1 MKNASETYGAARLGN
16 KLFAARVEN
25 DGARLR
31 VTSLLSSDDDM
42 NGETL
47 ENGRLFFNID
57 ERLAV
62 VKKIKVRQSSFI
74 EASRIAQ
81 FELAQSL
88 LEPAAAFYFDT
99 LPLDNRNGLRRYL
112 SIAYHRPIVDL
123 LMAEYQERL
132 RKPSGFKLDAV
143 AMTDGYRAF
152 CRVEQGDLQVL
163 VNIESDIVTLA
174 FLYKKQLESV
184 GRMEVNLSD
193 DVSASEAKRFAA
205 DFKMTLNFHLAELF
219 NDGITVPLS
228 RIILSGSYA
237 GNDLLKAALAERFT
251 IAISLPGFHK
261 GYFDPPT
268 ATLDKY
274 KPEQFLIPLGLA
286 VE

>member
-1 MKNASETYGAARLGN
+1 MKNASETYGAARLG
-16 KLFAARVEN
+16 KRLLAARVEN
-25 DGARLR
+25 DGARRR
-31 VTSLLSSDDDM
+31 VTSLLTSDDDI
-42 NGETL
+42 NGDTL
-47 ENGRLFFNID
+47 DNGRLFFNID

-88 LEPAAAFYFDT
+88 LEPAASFYFDT
-99 LPLDNRNGLRRYL
+99 LPLDNRNGERRYL
-112 SIAYHRPIVDL
+112 SIAYHRAIVDKL
-123 LMAEYQERL
+123 VAAYQKQM

-143 AMTDGYRAF
+143 AMTDGYLAF
-152 CRVEQGDLQVL
+152 CRVEPGDLQIL
-163 VNIESDIVTLA
+163 ANIESDIITLA

-193 DVSASEAKRFAA
+193 DPGASEAKQFAG
-205 DFKMTLNFHLAELF
+205 DFKMTLNYYLANLF

-228 RIILSGSYA
+228 RIILSGSLA
-237 GNDLLKAALAERFT
+237 GNDLLRAALSERFT
-251 IAISLPGFHK
+251 IDISLPGFHT
-261 GYFDPPT
+261 GYFDPPD
-268 ATLDKY
+268 ATIDKY